1 MNKLL
6 KILHLWDGLWSVPAA
21 FIAFLTFED
30 IGRIMF
36 GAGFGSYDPAVFQAA
51 LIAAVVMIF
60 TNTAVQLA
68 LKFNFPALWESYHTS
83 FAATLDQLS
92 AAQKVLLTVFMYCF
106 FFALFVL
113 LFIKVC

>member
-1 MNKLL
+1 MTRLAKLL
-6 KILHLWDGLWSVPAA
+6 RLWDGLWSVPAA
-21 FIAFLTFED
+21 FIAFITFED
-30 IGRIMF
+30 LGRILF

-83 FAATLDQLS
+83 FAETFHELS
-92 AAQKVLLTVFMYCF
+92 AARKVLLTIFMYCF
-106 FFALFVL
+106 FFSLFVL
-113 LFIKVC
+113 LFIKVA

>member
-1 MNKLL
+1 MNKIIKLL
-6 KILHLWDGLWSVPAA
+6 RLWDGLWSVPAA
-21 FIAFLTFED
+21 FITFLMFED
-30 IGRIMF
+30 LGRILF

-83 FAATLDQLS
+83 FSETFHVLS
-92 AAQKVLLTVFMYCF
+92 ATQKVMLTVFMYCF

-113 LFIKVC
+113 LFIKVA

>member
-1 MNKLL
+1 MNKLIKL
-6 KILHLWDGLWSVPAA
+6 LRLWDGLWSVPAA
-21 FIAFLTFED
+21 FITFLMFED
-30 IGRIMF
+30 LGRILF
-36 GAGFGSYDPAVFQAA
+36 GAGLGAYDPAVFQAA

-83 FAATLDQLS
+83 FAETFHELS
-92 AAQKVLLTVFMYCF
+92 ATQKVVLTVFMYCF

-113 LFIKVC
+113 LFIKVA